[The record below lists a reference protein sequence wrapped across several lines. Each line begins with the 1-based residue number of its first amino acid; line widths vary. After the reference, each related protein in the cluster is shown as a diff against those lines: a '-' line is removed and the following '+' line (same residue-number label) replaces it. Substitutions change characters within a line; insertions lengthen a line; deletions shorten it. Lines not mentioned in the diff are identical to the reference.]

1 MAESYVR
8 SRRGG
13 GELEIAYELR
23 QFNESN
29 VFPSRST
36 EWIHDLDNRG
46 LADRAFMQHSS
57 TARFRVY
64 CQLAARI
71 FPLPLSPLTHSI
83 SFERDKSDARCLS
96 YRCVKGIKSLSRSR
110 LIYHAIN
117 VRARKSLASR
127 RRGRNARSSFALQ
140 QPS

>member
-71 FPLPLSPLTHSI
+71 FPLPLSPPTLSPSNETRAT
-83 SFERDKSDARCLS
+83 RDAYHTDVS
-96 YRCVKGIKSLSRSR
+96 KGLSRCR
-110 LIYHAIN
+110 
-117 VRARKSLASR
+117 VRA
-127 RRGRNARSSFALQ
+127 SFIMR
-140 QPS
+140 